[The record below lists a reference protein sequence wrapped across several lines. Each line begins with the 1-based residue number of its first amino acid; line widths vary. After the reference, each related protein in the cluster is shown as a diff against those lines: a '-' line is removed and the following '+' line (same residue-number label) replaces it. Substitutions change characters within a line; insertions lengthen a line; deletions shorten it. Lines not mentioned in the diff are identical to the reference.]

1 MRIVIKVGTSTLA
14 HSTGN
19 INIRHVEELCKVMSD
34 LKNAGHEIILVS
46 SGAIGM
52 GVGKLSLKEKPQDM
66 PTKQAAAAV
75 GQCELM
81 FLYDKFFGEFGN
93 ITGQLLVTKGD
104 FENEERHTNLHNS
117 FMKLF
122 EYGAKIVDKPAPGD
136 IAFFDWDG
144 DGRPIEH
151 VGIVTKVDDNG
162 WVTTIEGNKSDM
174 VGYRQFNNLMVVFVR
189 PNWEGVAVQATETP
203 ITPTKDY
210 YASLTWDEK
219 NEIKTFPLLRAGS
232 VGIYVKILQDFLV
245 IPLKQILMFHFL

>member
-1 MRIVIKVGTSTLA
+1 MSSVNDTINNFISVAERFHGVREGTPQ
-14 HSTGN
+14 HS
-19 INIRHVEELCKVMSD
+19 
-34 LKNAGHEIILVS
+34 IILALYNSSKPAGEYQIGPNDPWCAAFVGAVS
-46 SGAIGM
+46 GGCGLQNIVPISASCERM
-52 GVGKLSLKEKPQDM
+52 RDKLL
-66 PTKQAAAAV
+66 
-75 GQCELM
+75 
-81 FLYDKFFGEFGN
+81 
-93 ITGQLLVTKGD
+93 
-104 FENEERHTNLHNS
+104 
-117 FMKLF
+117 

-151 VGIVTKVDDNG
+151 VGIVTKVDENG

-189 PNWEGVAVQATETP
+189 PNWEGSSVQATTP

-232 VGIYVKILQDFLV
+232 VGVYVKILQDFLGLV
-245 IPLKQILMFHFL
+245 PDGKFYQETEHSLMEYQNKMSLEVDGICGRQTWSSFFA

>member
-1 MRIVIKVGTSTLA
+1 MSSVNDTINNFIAVAERFHGVREGTPQ
-14 HSTGN
+14 HS
-19 INIRHVEELCKVMSD
+19 
-34 LKNAGHEIILVS
+34 IILALYNSSKPAGEYQMGPNDPWCAAFVGAVS
-46 SGAIGM
+46 GGCGLQNIVPVSASCERM
-52 GVGKLSLKEKPQDM
+52 RDKLL
-66 PTKQAAAAV
+66 
-75 GQCELM
+75 
-81 FLYDKFFGEFGN
+81 
-93 ITGQLLVTKGD
+93 
-104 FENEERHTNLHNS
+104 
-117 FMKLF
+117 

-189 PNWEGVAVQATETP
+189 PNWEGSSVQVTTP
-203 ITPTKDY
+203 ITPVKDY

-232 VGIYVKILQDFLV
+232 VGIYVKILQDFLGLAPDGKFYQETDHSLRQYQEKMSLEV
-245 IPLKQILMFHFL
+245 DGICGRQTWSSFFA